1 MQDGIIAGNGNSRY
15 LKTVAEALS
24 LYPTY
29 QDFIAA
35 LIAGTFPI
43 DLNGINAAGWAQQGT
58 ALNKANLLA
67 DVTASSIGLGGNATP
82 NSAFAK
88 IKQLIDVA
96 DAAAN
101 SRKRIKIVSYIGTDT
116 YGAANPCHIVS
127 DFPIGMALYMG
138 YRENSNNALIYH
150 SFNQANATNNLLLLT
165 DFLTTSYVYGSGFWS
180 GSSIQSYGK
189 KNANNTE
196 IWWYATNGA
205 QVQLN
210 LNTRQYFF
218 LLIEK

>member
-43 DLNGINAAGWAQQGT
+43 DLNGINAAGWVQQGT

-67 DVTASSIGLGGNATP
+67 DVTASSIGLGGDATP

-88 IKQLIDVA
+88 LKNEINTLNSEKSAAVFGTYTGDGVA
-96 DAAAN
+96 E
-101 SRKRIKIVSYIGTDT
+101 RTIPLGFY
-116 YGAANPCHIVS
+116 P
-127 DFPIGMALYMG
+127 
-138 YRENSNNALIYH
+138 
-150 SFNQANATNNLLLLT
+150 QALLL
-165 DFLTTSYVYGSGFWS
+165 FLSDGSTHVYR
-180 GSSIQSYGK
+180 GSSANQSYGGLALRNFPITVSGINGVELVSNGFVVR
-189 KNANNTE
+189 NA
-196 IWWYATNGA
+196 
-205 QVQLN
+205 
-210 LNTRQYFF
+210 QYQTGYWHDVAHNKEGLTYYYIAF
-218 LLIEK
+218 K

>member
-43 DLNGINAAGWAQQGT
+43 DLNGINAAGWVQQGT

-96 DAAAN
+96 NAAAN
-101 SRKRIKIVSYIGTDT
+101 NRKRVKIVSYIGNNT

-138 YRENSNNALIYH
+138 YKNSNNALIYH
-150 SFNQANATNNLLLLT
+150 SFNGENTTNNLLLLT
-165 DFLTTSYVYGSGFWS
+165 DFLTTSYVYNSGFWS
-180 GSSIQSYGK
+180 GSSIHAYGK

-196 IWWYATNGA
+196 IWWYVEDTAYT
-205 QVQLN
+205 QLN
-210 LNTRQYFF
+210 YTARQYFF